1 MGDSVEQTVLSGPEA
16 ESSMHPE
23 GIEAFISCLAKIAP
37 NPDQD
42 IKAGSHLIDDLDFGA
57 MAFSRLG
64 VLVYERYGIGG
75 VCAASLRSENLTV
88 EGFFEHCVL
97 QTLGIDPEDR

>member
-1 MGDSVEQTVLSGPEA
+1 MGDSVEQAVLPGPDGEP
-16 ESSMHPE
+16 SMHPR

-37 NPDQD
+37 NPDQE
-42 IKAGSHLIDDLDFGA
+42 INAGSHLIDDLEFDA

-75 VCAASLRSENLTV
+75 LCAASLRSENLTV
-88 EGFFEHCVL
+88 EGFFEHCIL
-97 QTLGIDPEDR
+97 QNSGKGVSD